1 MKEKIK
7 ILQTIH
13 LAICAG
19 VSIAYF
25 LVEQPSMAHLK
36 IPTIDASS
44 AIYLIIP
51 IIALLVSNLMFKSQ
65 LKQADPELKPEE
77 NLPIYQ
83 TATIMRWAILEGAAF
98 VILFLKPDF
107 LLAGILL
114 IVYLISLRP
123 TEERVL
129 NDIKNRGY

>member
-7 ILQTIH
+7 ILQTVH

-25 LVEQPSMAHLK
+25 FVEEPSMAHLK

-65 LKQADPELKPEE
+65 LKQVDPELKPGE

-83 TATIMRWAILEGAAF
+83 TASIIRWAILEGAAF

-129 NDIKNRGY
+129 SDIKNRG

>member
-13 LAICAG
+13 LAVCAG

-25 LVEQPSMAHLK
+25 LVEQPSTAHLK
-36 IPTIDASS
+36 IPTIDSS
-44 AIYLIIP
+44 SVIYLIIP
-51 IIALLVSNLMFKSQ
+51 IAALLASNFMFKLQ
-65 LKQADPELKPEE
+65 LKQTDPELKPEE

-83 TATIMRWAILEGAAF
+83 TASIMRWAILEGAAF
-98 VILFLKPDF
+98 IILFLKPDF

-123 TEERVL
+123 TEERVIS
-129 NDIKNRGY
+129 DIKNRV